1 MENTLESLSN
11 KIKAIQEDFQKES
24 NFLNEVNKSIEGL
37 LAKRKE
43 TEQKIYTI
51 NGAFQAYQDALT
63 LFKKESEE
71 EIPEAIFEMS

>member
-1 MENTLESLSN
+1 MDNTLESLSN
-11 KIKAIQEDFQKES
+11 KVKTLQEEFQKEN

-51 NGAFQAYQDALT
+51 NGAFQAYQDALA
-63 LFKKESEE
+63 LLKKESEE
-71 EIPEAIFEMS
+71 VIPEAIFELS